1 MGKLEVVDFL
11 DVRDG
16 QVPEGSPN
24 AAGVAQRQYQ
34 CPSDQWWLIDAIM
47 VRSNSAAIST
57 LLIFT
62 GGQGRASATTGAT
75 TPNDEDL
82 IDGTSTGDLDTSDR
96 SSPIRV
102 LPGNYLTFRWE
113 GLTVGA
119 IAKLH
124 FQGRIL
130 KRTS

>member
-11 DVRDG
+11 DIRDG
-16 QVPEGSPN
+16 QIPEGAPN

-34 CPSDQWWLIDAIM
+34 CPSDQWWLVDSIM
-47 VRSNSAAIST
+47 VRTNSVAIST
-57 LLIFT
+57 LLVFV
-62 GGQGRASATTGAT
+62 GGQGRTSGASVI
-75 TPNDEDL
+75 PVDEDL

-102 LPGNYLTFRWE
+102 LPGQYLTFRWE
-113 GLTVGA
+113 GLTAASV
-119 IAKLH
+119 AKLH

>member
-11 DVRDG
+11 DIRNG
-16 QVPEGSPN
+16 QIPEGTPN
-24 AAGVAQRQYQ
+24 AAGVALAQYQ
-34 CPSDQWWLIDAIM
+34 CPSDQWWLVDSIM
-47 VRSNSAAIST
+47 VRSNSVAVST
-57 LLIFT
+57 LLIYT
-62 GGQGRASATTGAT
+62 GGQGQVSGAT
-75 TPNDEDL
+75 VIPNDEDL
-82 IDGTSTGDLDTSDR
+82 IEGTSTGDLDVSDR

-102 LPGNYLTFRWE
+102 LPGQYLSFRWT
-113 GLTVGA
+113 GLTGGA

>member
-1 MGKLEVVDFL
+1 MAKLEVVDFL

-16 QVPEGSPN
+16 QVPEGTPN

-34 CPSDQWWLIDAIM
+34 CPSDQWWLVDSIM
-47 VRSNSAAIST
+47 VRSNSVAIST
-57 LLIFT
+57 LLIFV
-62 GGQGRASATTGAT
+62 GGQGRASGSSTIPG
-75 TPNDEDL
+75 DEDL

-96 SSPIRV
+96 NSPIRV
-102 LPGNYLTFRWE
+102 LPGQYLTFRWE
-113 GLTVGA
+113 GLTVGSV
-119 IAKLH
+119 AKLH